1 MIQVI
6 NDLYHKAM
14 QTGDM
19 KTGGKHVLE
28 LSSYDQVIL
37 MQSSRAQQDITISGH
52 RQYFRGLFKIKIIYE
67 PLVCSSVITSDKSIN
82 ETKSHWH
89 HVSTH
94 VERAN
99 GRMVYYDWD
108 GNDRSVL

>member
-14 QTGDM
+14 QTEDM

-28 LSSYDQVIL
+28 LSSYDYRTL
-37 MQSSRAQQDITISGH
+37 MQSERVVSDITVSGH
-52 RQYFRGLFKIKIIYE
+52 RQYFRGLFKVKIIYE
-67 PLVCSSVITSDKSIN
+67 PVKYDTVVTN
-82 ETKSHWH
+82 EMKSHWH

-94 VERAN
+94 VEREN

-108 GNDRSVL
+108 GNDGSVL

>member
-14 QTGDM
+14 QTEDM
-19 KTGGKHVLE
+19 KTGGKHILE
-28 LSSYDQVIL
+28 LSSYDHRTL
-37 MQSSRAQQDITISGH
+37 MQSNRAVSDITVSGH

-67 PLVCSSVITSDKSIN
+67 PVKYDTVIAGDKSIP
-82 ETKSHWH
+82 HWH

-94 VERAN
+94 VEREN

-108 GNDRSVL
+108 GNDESVL